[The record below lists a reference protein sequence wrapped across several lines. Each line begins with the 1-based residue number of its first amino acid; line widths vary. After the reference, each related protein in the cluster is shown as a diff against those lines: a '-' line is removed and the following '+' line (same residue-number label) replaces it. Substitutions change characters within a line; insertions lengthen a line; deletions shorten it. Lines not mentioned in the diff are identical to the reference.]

1 MSMKKYL
8 PNTTET
14 IKILIV
20 VVVATS
26 FGIIT
31 LGASKIRRVIGR
43 V

>member
-1 MSMKKYL
+1 MSIKKYL
-8 PNTTET
+8 PSTTEAV
-14 IKILIV
+14 KIVIV